1 MDREVL
7 RPYLR
12 RLIILS
18 VGTFVVVF
26 VMLEIFFLFQKETS
40 DRPPQVVE
48 LTIPAGTAARIDAG
62 EAVPSIPEE
71 LVFVLGDELLVNN
84 EDVAGHELGP
94 LLIPPGSSASLQMD
108 SAENYSVTCS
118 FLPSRYL
125 GLDVRE
131 PFTWEIRLI
140 GLGAATPVTI
150 VLLFLYSLIVF
161 PMNTPKDKSFSV

>member
-26 VMLEIFFLFQKETS
+26 VMLEIFFLFQKESS

-62 EAVPSIPEE
+62 EPIPSNP
-71 LVFVLGDELLVNN
+71 
-84 EDVAGHELGP
+84 
-94 LLIPPGSSASLQMD
+94 
-108 SAENYSVTCS
+108 
-118 FLPSRYL
+118 
-125 GLDVRE
+125 
-131 PFTWEIRLI
+131 
-140 GLGAATPVTI
+140 
-150 VLLFLYSLIVF
+150 
-161 PMNTPKDKSFSV
+161 